1 VTASVIEIV
10 EVFEQL
16 NESNRFAVL
25 VYARMKVALQ
35 VAALCKPYDRIKKIQ
50 AIPKALEAHWVGD
63 GGAG

>member
-1 VTASVIEIV
+1 MPSVYELLSI
-10 EVFEQL
+10 FAQL

-35 VAALCKPYDRIKKIQ
+35 VAALCKPYDRMMKMR
-50 AIPKALEAHWVGD
+50 AIPKALEAHWVGG